1 MDTMWFSKLLGQ
13 TENSRIANENLR
25 KNTREGV
32 LNLRGRTDRYK
43 WKTFLALVREVYLIT
58 ENTSRVPQMTQ
69 RVIEMYK

>member
-32 LNLRGRTDRYK
+32 LNLRGRSYRYR
-43 WKTFLALVREVYLIT
+43 WKNYLALVREVYMET
-58 ENTSRVPQMTQ
+58 QTPPRVH
-69 RVIEMYK
+69 